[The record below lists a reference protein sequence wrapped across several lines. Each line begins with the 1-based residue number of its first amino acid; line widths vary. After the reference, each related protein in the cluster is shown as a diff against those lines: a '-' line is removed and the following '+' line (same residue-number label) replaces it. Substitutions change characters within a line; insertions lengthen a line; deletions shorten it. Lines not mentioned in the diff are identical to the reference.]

1 MVNNYKNKK
10 EQSGSLNQGKEY
22 FKNKNKLKSSV
33 SGNSNIIESF
43 DTNNLASPLFRKA
56 YKSEKNAREERRNS
70 ILEGFGGENLD
81 AANRLDNVQT
91 RNEDINNELSGLYK
105 QFEDK
110 IQEYQRE
117 KSRISNI
124 TRDYLLRTGDSNI
137 LRGKN
142 VRTDDGV
149 KGYVTER
156 GVFKKYPDDAT
167 YQSIVGQNNCPR
179 DKDLVTIE
187 QRLDNISNSMS
198 PMILG
203 TNMESQNSKAR
214 YVRIEHSKQYL
225 HVQEVEVYSGED
237 NIAKI
242 STEIQDD
249 RANENETFNCTGT
262 VYFGKKEGDNGEIL
276 SYDEMIKSSYKTLDN
291 TGNFTC
297 SNSSFSSD
305 TYSEEREYPPVPIS
319 LSTTISGK
327 SSTSTGTVSSQSY
340 GNGTYTITVQN
351 SQHNVN
357 SSIENGNLTLMSK
370 QPKIGTQLGGTAA
383 YPVYYNT
390 IQGNNVATIT
400 YPVTIYFTKV
410 IITGYQSNSI
420 YNPQAITVE
429 GSTDGSTF
437 TTINGSNKYDASSG
451 NLTFTA
457 TTQTELK
464 YIKLTGTTNTQNA
477 VWSEIYTYGKE
488 KGTGDPLP
496 GVAKQCLCKV
506 TKGGA
511 TVTTSSNGWNGQP
524 VFTVDGNKDDN
535 QSWPNSNHTQN
546 GDNEWL
552 ELDLNDDY
560 MVSRIVIY
568 NRPDCCQDRL
578 NGAKIK
584 ILDSSRK
591 QIYPTIG
598 LTSERLQEFMI
609 RTLPKGQ
616 TCGSE
621 GENVFVNK
629 YPDVKDEQ
637 PTYLGC
643 FGDKSDRRMDW
654 DGAPYMSFNDCKQ
667 KAIDNRSTFFA
678 LQDTQSDGLSAC
690 MLSNN
695 IVKATSEGP
704 AISYDYT
711 WATNITSSEQ
721 NIYYLY
727 LDHEGDL
734 SIRDSSNND
743 NIVWQTNTASLDDT
757 ANQEYIKFRKTDF
770 PGNDIEGK
778 AMTRSECRDYCNDN
792 NECVGYNVSRNSNF
806 CWFKKELGNKTNTDS
821 WNFFAKG
828 RRTFLAMRN
837 DGNLSLYTGH
847 PRDGVKTSKRK
858 LLWSSNTAN
867 NEGLVVEEWKPDKN
881 SSNKYKTN
889 YLLPGQRLEAN
900 KSISSN
906 NGKRIAIM
914 QSDGNFVIYKAGS
927 KCVNKQDF
935 IGGSGWTNAI
945 YMLNDTKISSKKGQ
959 FVNGNLVSEIQP
971 RYEKIQLG
979 ECMSLCEGSNECN
992 SFSYGKLNE
1001 KDENNT
1007 CMLYRNIPMTTDD
1020 NVNMKSY
1027 QPNIKNPFQYGWENA
1042 GKMGYVD
1049 ENAILHE
1056 YPSEF
1061 KGWKNEYDEMLN
1073 TDSKYNDIKSGVI
1086 DQNESVNPLDSVKEM
1101 CNNDPNCA
1109 GFVFTPADRKYWLKN
1124 ENMYPIGKKTSN
1136 VNGVNLYVRKRDV
1149 KPNSGCSTNINEI
1162 TSREWDNYV
1171 KGETYNENIRC
1182 GLSNTL
1188 DNNRLVEL
1196 ENDLQNIISKITDKI
1211 KILSSLNYDNSIQ
1224 AEKEQMLLDAKI
1236 KQMEEIRK
1244 NIERV
1249 ETPKE
1254 KDDYLDTVLNSK
1266 NQSFLPGLFN
1276 FWFRDTSGNNTDAS
1290 KLTDV
1295 PPGTSTSS
1303 GSATEPSVCENQ
1315 AACMDDLTT
1324 FDQKVESF
1332 KTLTTPFKQHQ
1343 EDFGMLTLGTLAI
1356 VGTMF
1361 AFSSCNKCK

>member
-56 YKSEKNAREERRNS
+56 YKSEKKAREERRNS

-214 YVRIEHSKQYL
+214 YIRIEHSKQYL

-242 STEIQDD
+242 STEIQND

-276 SYDEMIKSSYKTLDN
+276 SYDDMIKSSYKTLDN
-291 TGNFTC
+291 TGNVKC
-297 SNSSFSSD
+297 SND
-305 TYSEEREYPPVPIS
+305 TM
-319 LSTTISGK
+319 G
-327 SSTSTGTVSSQSY
+327 
-340 GNGTYTITVQN
+340 
-351 SQHNVN
+351 
-357 SSIENGNLTLMSK
+357 
-370 QPKIGTQLGGTAA
+370 
-383 YPVYYNT
+383 
-390 IQGNNVATIT
+390 
-400 YPVTIYFTKV
+400 
-410 IITGYQSNSI
+410 
-420 YNPQAITVE
+420 
-429 GSTDGSTF
+429 
-437 TTINGSNKYDASSG
+437 
-451 NLTFTA
+451 
-457 TTQTELK
+457 
-464 YIKLTGTTNTQNA
+464 
-477 VWSEIYTYGKE
+477 
-488 KGTGDPLP
+488 GDPLP

-524 VFTVDGNKDDN
+524 IFTVDGNKDDN

-806 CWFKKELGNKTNTDS
+806 CWFKKELGDKTNTDS

-1276 FWFRDTSGNNTDAS
+1276 FWFRDTSGNNTDAG

-1332 KTLTTPFKQHQ
+1332 KTLTTPFKQDQ

-1356 VGTMF
+1356 IGTMF